1 MIRSGKKI
9 PVILSQILAF
19 ETDYQILAGILFF
32 YIFKVDKNGSSFLYK
47 VEELWKTLLNW
58 ILCFS
63 MVLSILA
70 ARQCTLSNAL
80 FFFLPFLYFLFLFFF
95 FSLSTF
101 LCQYFVLNDG
111 VVHPWDCTNCT
122 DKQFFEK
129 RIFYFFFS
137 LTFLPTFFPRL
148 RKMLWCYSLRLAKMK
163 MFLN

>member
-80 FFFLPFLYFLFLFFF
+80 FFFLPSLYFLFLFLFF
-95 FSLSTF
+95 RIYIFVSIFCAQRWCGPSMRLRKLYRQTIFWKTYF
-101 LCQYFVLNDG
+101 LL
-111 VVHPWDCTNCT
+111 
-122 DKQFFEK
+122 
-129 RIFYFFFS
+129 FFS

-148 RKMLWCYSLRLAKMK
+148 KKMLWCYSLRLAKMK